1 MFSSL
6 AGIHVLY
13 CVIATFGDGAVLF
26 YTGQKWGE
34 MDIAKHLAVSQVFGQ
49 QFMLCVMLGMWVR
62 GRNVKQ
68 EGGRSLCMEEIL
80 ALWTIPTIL
89 GALVVR
95 VSAQFIMIIR
105 NDQCFVVYEV
115 LERSAEIHFAS
126 AAALS
131 IAALTCVVCQ
141 GCLWRR
147 EWMAVK
153 RREME
158 ENQTVSAPPWTP
170 EKS

>member
-1 MFSSL
+1 
-6 AGIHVLY
+6 
-13 CVIATFGDGAVLF
+13 
-26 YTGQKWGE
+26 
-34 MDIAKHLAVSQVFGQ
+34 
-49 QFMLCVMLGMWVR
+49 
-62 GRNVKQ
+62 
-68 EGGRSLCMEEIL
+68 MEEIL

-95 VSAQFIMIIR
+95 VSAQVIMIIR